1 MRNHVINKIVELAGD
16 DSRISL
22 VTSDLGFGVVEGFQQ
37 SYPERFINVGISE
50 QAMTSVAAGLALEGM
65 IAFTYSIGNFPT
77 LRCIEQIRND
87 VCYHNANVKVIA
99 VGSGFAY
106 GQLGMS
112 HHATEDIAAM
122 RALPNMRVFT
132 PADPEE
138 AVAALL
144 EAYHTDG
151 PCYIR
156 LGKNGEPR
164 LHPERPCTDIRKAI
178 TLREGAE
185 VNILAAG
192 TVLSEA
198 KKAAEILNEKGIGTG
213 VYSFPTV
220 KPIDEEKILHLAEK
234 SKILVTIEEHN
245 EIGGFGGAVA
255 EVTAGMSGNRAKLI
269 RVGLPD
275 VYTGIVGNQ
284 DYLRDFYG
292 INAEK
297 VAIRVEKELGV

>member
-164 LHPERPCTDIRKAI
+164 LHPEIPCTDIRKAI

>member
-1 MRNHVINKIVELAGD
+1 MRNHVINKITELAGN
-16 DSRISL
+16 DSRIAL
-22 VTSDLGFGVVEGFQQ
+22 VTSDLGFGVVEGFWHLY
-37 SYPERFINVGISE
+37 SERFINVGISE

-122 RALPNMRVFT
+122 RALPNMRVYT
-132 PADPEE
+132 PADPDE
-138 AVAALL
+138 AVAALMD
-144 EAYHTDG
+144 AYKTDG

-156 LGKNGEPR
+156 LAKNGEPK
-164 LHPERPCTDIRKAI
+164 LHPEVPCNDIRKAI
-178 TLREGAE
+178 MLREGLE

-192 TVLSEA
+192 TVVSEA
-198 KKAAEILNEKGIGTG
+198 IKAAEILEEKDIRTG
-213 VYSFPTV
+213 VYSFPV
-220 KPIDEEKILHLAEK
+220 IKPIDENKICRLAGS
-234 SKILVTIEEHN
+234 SKLLITIEEHN
-245 EIGGFGGAVA
+245 ELGGFGGAVA
-255 EVTAGMSGNRAKLI
+255 EVIAGMDGNRAKLI

-275 VYTGIVGNQ
+275 AFTSIVGDQ
-284 DYLRDFYG
+284 GYLREYYG
-292 INAEK
+292 INAE
-297 VAIRVEKELGV
+297 AIVLRVQKELGV